1 MFQPETLKKWGW
13 KNCHWINLESAEFF
27 FQEISYDQ
35 NQVVEWKK
43 KRYSNNKVQ
52 WTTWKIRY
60 LGNFFTLHKNL
71 PAFVKNCKTE
81 KKKEMLG
88 FSPAGKKPS
97 SLGIYPAQ
105 PTIWIKN

>member
-43 KRYSNNKVQ
+43 KKGIVTIKFNELLEK
-52 WTTWKIRY
+52 
-60 LGNFFTLHKNL
+60 LGT
-71 PAFVKNCKTE
+71 
-81 KKKEMLG
+81 
-88 FSPAGKKPS
+88 
-97 SLGIYPAQ
+97 
-105 PTIWIKN
+105 